1 MRIFSSDD
9 FAVFDLPGFEER
21 MSAIVENVRP
31 KLETIGVTLTPVVSA
46 IIDRPLYAH
55 VARHARRTVN
65 PPDDTWV
72 AFSAD
77 KRGYKKDVHFKV
89 AISRHCV
96 RLLFEAGPEYY
107 DKGEWVREWMGHR
120 RGIAKKLHGVPDLAW
135 FANEH
140 DDEPSALLADMD
152 DREFAALG
160 KELTRRKD
168 GQFVVGRR
176 LVIRDGA
183 LAGPKQFREAVKGTF
198 GRLGVLFDLNVARA
212 GVAS

>member
-1 MRIFSSDD
+1 MSFSGFTPSD
-9 FAVFDLPGFEER
+9 FKVFDIPGFKPR
-21 MSAIVENVRP
+21 MEAIKTRIRP
-31 KLETIGVTLTPVVSA
+31 KLEAVGRELLPDVARIGGATA
-46 IIDRPLYAH
+46 FAH
-55 VARHARRTVN
+55 VAKHTRRTVN

-168 GQFVVGRR
+168 G
-176 LVIRDGA
+176 
-183 LAGPKQFREAVKGTF
+183 
-198 GRLGVLFDLNVARA
+198 
-212 GVAS
+212 

>member
-1 MRIFSSDD
+1 
-9 FAVFDLPGFEER
+9 
-21 MSAIVENVRP
+21 
-31 KLETIGVTLTPVVSA
+31 
-46 IIDRPLYAH
+46 
-55 VARHARRTVN
+55 
-65 PPDDTWV
+65 
-72 AFSAD
+72 
-77 KRGYKKDVHFKV
+77 
-89 AISRHCV
+89 
-96 RLLFEAGPEYY
+96 
-107 DKGEWVREWMGHR
+107 
-120 RGIAKKLHGVPDLAW
+120 LAW

-176 LVIRDGA
+176 LGIRDGA